1 MTPRWQNERDMVA
14 EPVEGAQRDKRGLA
28 LLGWMSLGACVL
40 ATAAGLAYSLSLGE
54 GVDIVLVAM
63 LSFPVVGALVV
74 SREPLNA
81 VGRILLGVGL
91 AWSLPSLLGI
101 YAEYGLSHPGTL
113 PRPDIAVALNEPTWV
128 PAVGLMGTFLILL
141 FPDGHL
147 PSPRWRKLAWLSAA
161 AMTVSFLAI
170 LFAPGNFG
178 VESGHPEM
186 ENPLGI
192 EGLRPFIGAAFSAI
206 ALIPIC
212 ILGCAA
218 GLIQRFRHAHGHE
231 RLQLKWLAAAGGVVA
246 SAYLVVMATAFSQLI
261 AGREPTVWNDVIG
274 EIIIFSFVLI
284 PVAIGVAILR
294 HRLYDIDLI
303 INRALVYGLLTAGLT
318 IAYLVMVTLFQN
330 VLRPVTGQSELAVAG
345 STLAVAALFR
355 PSRLRTQAF
364 IDRRFYRTKY
374 DAEHTLETFSAKL
387 RDEIDLD
394 ALSRELVALVADVM
408 EPRQVSL
415 WLRESREP
423 LSTQVTS
430 WRSRR
435 PEPQ

>member
-1 MTPRWQNERDMVA
+1 MVA
-14 EPVEGAQRDKRGLA
+14 EPREQAQSGGRA
-28 LLGWMSLGACVL
+28 LVRLGWTTLGICIL
-40 ATAAGLAYSLSLGE
+40 CTAAGAAYSLWLGE
-54 GVDIVLVAM
+54 GADLLLVAM
-63 LSFPVVGALVV
+63 LSFPIVGALVV
-74 SREPLNA
+74 SREPRNA
-81 VGRILLGVGL
+81 VGWILLGVGL

-113 PRPDIAVALNEPTWV
+113 PRPDIAVAVNEPTWV
-128 PAVGLMGTFLILL
+128 PSVGLMGTFLILL

-161 AMTVSFLAI
+161 AMTLSFLAI
-170 LFAPGNFG
+170 LLGPGHFG
-178 VESGHPEM
+178 AESGHPEM
-186 ENPLGI
+186 RNPLGI
-192 EGLRPFIGAAFSAI
+192 EALRPYMGFAFAFI
-206 ALIPIC
+206 ALIPLC
-212 ILGCAA
+212 IFGSAA
-218 GLIQRFRHAHGHE
+218 GLISRFRRSQGHE

-246 SAYLVVMATAFSQLI
+246 TAYLAVMASVLPQLL
-261 AGREPTVWNDVIG
+261 AGREPTIWIDVIG
-274 EIIIFSFVLI
+274 NIVISLFVLI

-374 DAEHTLETFSAKL
+374 DAEHTLEIFSAKL

-394 ALSRELVALVADVM
+394 ALSGELVALVTEVM

-415 WLRESREP
+415 WLKESSGP
-423 LSTQVTS
+423 VAK
-430 WRSRR
+430 
-435 PEPQ
+435 

>member
-1 MTPRWQNERDMVA
+1 MVA
-14 EPVEGAQRDKRGLA
+14 ESLEPAQSDKRA
-28 LLGWMSLGACVL
+28 LVRLGWVTLAVAVL
-40 ATAAGLAYSLSLGE
+40 ATAAGTAYSLSLGE
-54 GVDIVLVAM
+54 GADFLLIAM
-63 LSFPVVGALVV
+63 LTFPVVGALVV
-74 SREPLNA
+74 ARQPSNT
-81 VGRILLGVGL
+81 VGWILLGVGL

-113 PRPDIAVALNEPTWV
+113 PRPDIALALNEPTWV
-128 PAVGLMGTFLILL
+128 PSIGLMGTFLILL

-147 PSPRWRKLAWLSAA
+147 PSPRWRKLAWLSGA

-178 VESGHPEM
+178 VESDHPEM

-192 EGLRPFIGAAFSAI
+192 EGLRPFMGAAFSAI
-206 ALIPIC
+206 ALIPLC
-212 ILGCAA
+212 ILGSAA
-218 GLIQRFRHAHGHE
+218 SLIQRFRRARGHE

-246 SAYLVVMATAFSQLI
+246 SAYLTVMAGALSQLI

-274 EIIIFSFVLI
+274 AIVIYMFVLI

-318 IAYLVMVTLFQN
+318 IAYLLTVTVLQS

-374 DAEHTLETFSAKL
+374 DAEHTLATFSAKL

-394 ALSRELVALVADVM
+394 ALSSELVALVADVM

>member
-1 MTPRWQNERDMVA
+1 MVA

-147 PSPRWRKLAWLSAA
+147 PSPRWRKLAWLSGA
-161 AMTVSFLAI
+161 AMTVTFLAI
-170 LFAPGNFG
+170 LFAPGTFG
-178 VESGHPEM
+178 VESGYPDM

-192 EGLRPFIGAAFSAI
+192 EGLRPFMGAAFSAI
-206 ALIPIC
+206 ALIPLC
-212 ILGCAA
+212 ILGSAA
-218 GLIQRFRHAHGHE
+218 SLIQRFRRARGHE

-246 SAYLVVMATAFSQLI
+246 SAYLTIMAGALSQFI

-274 EIIIFSFVLI
+274 AIVIYMFVLI

-303 INRALVYGLLTAGLT
+303 INRA
-318 IAYLVMVTLFQN
+318 
-330 VLRPVTGQSELAVAG
+330 
-345 STLAVAALFR
+345 
-355 PSRLRTQAF
+355 
-364 IDRRFYRTKY
+364 
-374 DAEHTLETFSAKL
+374 
-387 RDEIDLD
+387 
-394 ALSRELVALVADVM
+394 
-408 EPRQVSL
+408 
-415 WLRESREP
+415 
-423 LSTQVTS
+423 
-430 WRSRR
+430 
-435 PEPQ
+435 